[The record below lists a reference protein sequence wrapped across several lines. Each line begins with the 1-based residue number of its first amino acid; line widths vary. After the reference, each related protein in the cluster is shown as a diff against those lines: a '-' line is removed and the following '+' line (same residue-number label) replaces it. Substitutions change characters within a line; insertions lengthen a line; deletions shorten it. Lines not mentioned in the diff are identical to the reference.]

1 MSVKKVNI
9 EDVDITDNSHTTIT
23 ITGDS
28 LTTRTLEKYNEEC
41 PIQKLDAYRYKV
53 KGSGQVKYYKHAEK
67 RVSYKNNLM
76 KTFNNIRNYINTNIT
91 HENINKV
98 LFITL
103 TFAENM
109 QDAQLAYQ
117 AYKNFFERF
126 KRFCKDKDLEIPEY
140 ISVIEPQGRG
150 AFHFH
155 VLLIYKEEP
164 PFIENEK
171 LSELW
176 GLGFTFIKKM
186 DGNIN
191 NVGNYLV
198 AYMSDVVVDENNEE
212 IVIADGNKSS
222 KIKKGERL
230 KYYPKGIHILRH
242 SKGLKKP
249 AVVHTTYSTAMN
261 LIEHYSNE
269 YQKTYETAVQF
280 EDENTKYANAIVKK
294 HFQKI
299 TGEQTTFEASKEF
312 GVEF

>member
-9 EDVDITDNSHTTIT
+9 EDVDINDESHTTIT

-91 HENINKV
+91 HENIDRV

-140 ISVIEPQGRG
+140 ISVIEPQRRG

-164 PFIENEK
+164 PFIENEI

-176 GLGFTFIKKM
+176 GQGFTFIKKLN
-186 DGNIN
+186 GNIN

-198 AYMSDVVVDENNEE
+198 AYMSDVVVDENDEE
-212 IVIADGNKSS
+212 ILISSGNSS

>member
-9 EDVDITDNSHTTIT
+9 KDVDITGDSHTTIT

-41 PIQKLDAYRYKV
+41 PIRKLDAYRYKV
-53 KGSGQVKYYKHAEK
+53 KETGQVKHYNHANKRTDYKH
-67 RVSYKNNLM
+67 NLM

-91 HENINKV
+91 HENIDRV

-140 ISVIEPQGRG
+140 ISVIEPQRRG
-150 AFHFH
+150 SFHFH
-155 VLLIYKEEP
+155 VLLIYEEEP
-164 PFIENEK
+164 PYIENET
-171 LSELW
+171 LTNLW
-176 GLGFTFIKKM
+176 GNGFTFIKKM
-186 DGNIN
+186 SGSVN

-198 AYMSDVVVDENNEE
+198 AYMSDVIVDDNDEE
-212 IVIADGNKSS
+212 VVIADKNKSS
-222 KIKKGERL
+222 IKKGERL
-230 KYYPKGIHILRH
+230 NYYPRGIHILRH

-249 AVVHTTYSTAMN
+249 EVVHTTYSTAMN